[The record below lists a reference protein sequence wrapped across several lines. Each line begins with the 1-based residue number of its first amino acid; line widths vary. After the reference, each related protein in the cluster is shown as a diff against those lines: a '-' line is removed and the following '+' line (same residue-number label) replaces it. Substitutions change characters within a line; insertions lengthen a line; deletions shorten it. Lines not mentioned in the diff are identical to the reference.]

1 MTKTALKQNKFA
13 SGQAKIILGVIIA
26 IIVIGGI
33 WYGVS
38 RKPAATK
45 EYKIGTIVPLTGGG
59 ATLGIP
65 MANGMQLAVDEIN
78 NAGGVN
84 NHKIKLVIQ
93 DGKLEGKAS
102 VDATN
107 YLLNAEN
114 VDIITTL
121 FHLPAQS
128 ISSILKE
135 AKKPLIYEA
144 FTRSIWKNNP
154 YAFKAHFDSLTGCEK
169 LAKYAK
175 EHHRYK
181 KLGVLMSRTEYN
193 ELCLEGIKK
202 VEPNVKEYWYT
213 FGEKDFRTLFTKANS
228 EGVDT
233 LMTIG
238 IDFEYI
244 NMFKQ
249 LSELGYP
256 IKMMAATASESIF
269 PKVIES
275 SDPKVLDGTLSI
287 DFIPINIDKT
297 DFAGKYRKKYS
308 PKSFTDYSYG
318 AIGYEEV
325 MYITEAM
332 KNCSPGDSEC
342 LKTELEK
349 VNDYPT
355 VIGSKGFKDRILQL
369 TTKIYEF
376 KDGKWHKK

>member
-1 MTKTALKQNKFA
+1 MNKTTKT
-13 SGQAKIILGVIIA
+13 ILWVIVA
-26 IIVIGGI
+26 IIIIGGI

-38 RKPAATK
+38 RKPVPTK
-45 EYKIGTIVPLTGGG
+45 EYKIGTVLPITGGG

-78 NAGGVN
+78 NAGGIN
-84 NHKIKLVIQ
+84 NDKIKLIIQ
-93 DGKLEGKAS
+93 DGKLEGKES
-102 VDATN
+102 VDAAN
-107 YLLNAEN
+107 YLLNVEN

-121 FHLPAQS
+121 FHLPAQA
-128 ISSILKE
+128 ISSILKKN
-135 AKKPLIYEA
+135 KKPLIYEA

-154 YAFKAHFDSLTGCEK
+154 YAFKSHFDSLTGCER
-169 LAKYAK
+169 LTRYAK
-175 EHHRYK
+175 EHNRYN

-193 ELCLEGIKK
+193 ELCLDGIKK

-256 IKMMAATASESIF
+256 IKMMTATASESIF

-275 SDPKVLDGTLSI
+275 SSPEVLNGTLSI

-297 DFAGKYRKKYS
+297 GFAQKYRNKYS

-325 MYITEAM
+325 MYITKAM
-332 KNCSPGDSEC
+332 KNCNPGNSAC
-342 LKTELEK
+342 LTESLK
-349 VNDYPT
+349 GVSGYKT
-355 VIGSKGFKDRILQL
+355 VINSHGFKDRILQL

-376 KDGKWHKK
+376 RDGHWITLE